1 MTEASEQD
9 WGALGEPDGDQQ
21 SATLLH
27 VIETPVATLRHA
39 FYRLGAT
46 VPSYAF
52 GCDTLVYGVGGPCVQ
67 HHGGTRLVRRRL
79 MYYPH
84 GYEHSLEFLGPTHIL
99 AIELAAP
106 CDPGRSAQQWEAALA
121 AAGWEG
127 FSRLAHATP
136 LPATLYTP
144 VWRVMLRA
152 AEGEPPESVGL
163 AVADL
168 LGLIAA
174 FAELSA
180 PATVIDTI
188 DRIHVHWTEVP
199 SARALA
205 ALAGVSPQ
213 YLCRAFRKATGITIQ
228 QYALL
233 LRLDHARG
241 LLWGTGL
248 PIADIA
254 ARTGFA
260 DQSHLTRALTADTA
274 RTPLRLRRSAPCS
287 EQAREMASLFSSQD
301 LPRPEAAAPVYP
313 DRRRAAGGFPASLG

>member
-1 MTEASEQD
+1 MTETGED
-9 WGALGEPDGDQQ
+9 HWGSLGEPNERQ
-21 SATLLH
+21 AARLLH
-27 VIETPVATLRHA
+27 VVETPVGTLRHA

-46 VPSYAF
+46 VPDYSF

-67 HHGGTRLVRRRL
+67 HHDGARLVRRRL
-79 MYYPH
+79 MFYPK
-84 GYEHSLEFLGPTHIL
+84 GYAHRLEFLGPTHIL
-99 AIELAAP
+99 AIELAFP
-106 CDPGRSAQQWEAALA
+106 CDSGWSGLSGPAQ
-121 AAGWEG
+121 
-127 FSRLAHATP
+127 ATP

-152 AEGEPPESVGL
+152 AEREPPEIVGL
-163 AVADL
+163 ALADL
-168 LGLIAA
+168 LGMIAD
-174 FAELSA
+174 FAERSA
-180 PATVIDTI
+180 PASVIDTI
-188 DRIHVHWTEVP
+188 DRLHADWTEVP

-205 ALAGVSPQ
+205 ALAGVTPQ
-213 YLCRAFRKATGITIQ
+213 YLCRAFRKATGATIQ

-274 RTPLRLRRSAPCS
+274 RTPLRLRRLAPCS
-287 EQAREMASLFSSQD
+287 EYAREMAHLLSSLD
-301 LPRPEAAAPVYP
+301 HPRRDVAAPEP
-313 DRRRAAGGFPASLG
+313 SQRRAAGGLPAPRR